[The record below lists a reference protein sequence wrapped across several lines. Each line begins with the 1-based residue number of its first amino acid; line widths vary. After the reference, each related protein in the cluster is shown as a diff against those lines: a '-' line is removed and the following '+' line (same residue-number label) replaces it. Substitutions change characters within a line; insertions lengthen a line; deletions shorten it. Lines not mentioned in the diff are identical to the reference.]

1 MNSGKIKLDRK
12 EKTILVDILR
22 WYSEEY
28 ESEDEEVEDAIEK
41 LEDSREL
48 DPDLVDINFIQ
59 ETVIED
65 FSIELQP
72 YLRDMEDSQNA
83 VSFFKE
89 GFEGISKKI
98 QQYTY
103 QDSY

>member
-1 MNSGKIKLDRK
+1 MSSGKIQLDRK
-12 EKTILVDILR
+12 EKTILVDVLR
-22 WYSEEY
+22 WYDEEY
-28 ESEDEEVEDAIEK
+28 ETEEEEVAAAIET

-48 DPDLVDINFIQ
+48 NPDLVDINFIK

-72 YLRDMEDSQNA
+72 YLRDMENSQTA
-83 VSFFKE
+83 VNFFKE
-89 GFEGISKKI
+89 GFKNISKKI
-98 QQYTY
+98 QQHTY